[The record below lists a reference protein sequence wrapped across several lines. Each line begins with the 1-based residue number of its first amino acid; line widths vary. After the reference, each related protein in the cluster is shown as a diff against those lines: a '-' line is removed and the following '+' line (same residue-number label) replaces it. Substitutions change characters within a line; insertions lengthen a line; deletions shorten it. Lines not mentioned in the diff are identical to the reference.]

1 MFELP
6 EINTSAIDA
15 VFSILSK
22 MEVDL
27 DEDPLQ
33 FGPKRL
39 NFKVAETRRLL
50 TDCESLFLKISQ
62 WLQKYRAA
70 YRTLEVELDLDK
82 KQLFANDPEVRAG
95 RNVADRDALA
105 TMKLREK
112 AQAISK
118 VAQTQ
123 ADLESLLAVVKA
135 KRMDLKDLQTRLRDQ
150 INLCREEIGLGGK
163 WGSKTSPEASRVDL
177 DSSPNVDKK
186 TLKDLQNMFLGASGK
201 EPDLSSVVFP
211 EPDPVPVQVVE
222 SGTGPISAEDE
233 PESAGESEA
242 EESDTFHSQFSGKTS
257 DWDSD
262 SFLEELSGTYL
273 AESNNTS
280 KPSRSVEDLLNDL
293 DL

>member
-1 MFELP
+1 MSELP
-6 EINTSAIDA
+6 EINSSAIDA

-22 MEVDL
+22 MEVEL

-39 NFKVAETRRLL
+39 NSKVAETRRLL
-50 TDCESLFLKISQ
+50 TDCESLFLKVSQ

-70 YRTLEVELDLDK
+70 YRTLEVELDLEK

-123 ADLESLLAVVKA
+123 ADLESLLTVVKA
-135 KRMDLKDLQTRLRDQ
+135 KRVDLKDLQTRLKDQ
-150 INLCREEIGLGGK
+150 INLCREEIALGGK
-163 WGSKTSPEASRVDL
+163 WGSKSSPEASKVDL
-177 DSSPNVDKK
+177 DSAPNVDKK
-186 TLKDLQNMFLGASGK
+186 TLRDLQNMFLGTGVAELDVSIAS
-201 EPDLSSVVFP
+201 PSSDSLQTPTTSDGVVSDAS
-211 EPDPVPVQVVE
+211 E
-222 SGTGPISAEDE
+222 
-233 PESAGESEA
+233 ESE
-242 EESDTFHSQFSGKTS
+242 ESEDSPDNFATQFSGKSS

-262 SFLEELSGTYL
+262 NFLEDLSDSYSPGPSNSKVS
-273 AESNNTS
+273 ESKT
-280 KPSRSVEDLLNDL
+280 VEDLLRDL